1 MPIAGHEVQ
10 PGFAVWITGLPAS
23 GKSTIAGALVRELSS
38 RGVNAAVLESDAL
51 RRVLTP
57 RPTYTEEER
66 DVFYG
71 AMIFMGRLLAGH
83 GVAVIFDATGHRRAY
98 RDRARQQIV
107 RFVEVYVDCPLDVCA
122 ARDPKGIYR
131 RAREGAAITVPGMQV
146 AYEPPEKPE
155 VVVHGDRE
163 NPEEAARRVVDT
175 LVQKGYLAG

>member
-1 MPIAGHEVQ
+1 MQ

>member
-10 PGFAVWITGLPAS
+10 AGFAVWITGLPAS

-38 RGVNAAVLESDAL
+38 RGVTAAVLESDAL

-71 AMIFMGRLLAGH
+71 AMAYIGGLLAGH
-83 GVAVIFDATGHRRAY
+83 GVAVIFDATAHRRAY
-98 RDRARQQIV
+98 RDRARQQIA
-107 RFVEVYVDCPLDVCA
+107 RFVEVYVDCPLDVCQ

-131 RAREGAAITVPGMQV
+131 RAHEGTVTSVPGVQTP
-146 AYEPPEKPE
+146 YEAPENPE
-155 VVVHGDRE
+155 VVVRGHRDGA
-163 NPEEAARRVVDT
+163 EAARRVVDT
-175 LVQKGYLAG
+175 LVKKGYLAS